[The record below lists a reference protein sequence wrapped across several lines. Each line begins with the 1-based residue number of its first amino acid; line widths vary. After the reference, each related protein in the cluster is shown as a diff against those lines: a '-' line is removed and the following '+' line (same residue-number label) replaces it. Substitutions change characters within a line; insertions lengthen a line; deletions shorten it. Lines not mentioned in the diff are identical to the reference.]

1 MASRFGRRSRRHN
14 HHGHTFR
21 HPSAV
26 RRERRIGRRKGC
38 ARSDA
43 YRPPRE
49 QPAPNPAAQ
58 PIGSRGGQPGS
69 KIAGREP
76 VWIHPDDAVTR
87 GIETGD
93 VVCLFNL
100 RGSCLA
106 GAMVTPAVRA
116 GVVQLATGAWFDP
129 EEPGVPGS
137 LERQGNPNVL
147 TRDTG
152 TSRLA
157 QGPTAQSCLVE
168 ITKRGDAFETAAV
181 PAAAPCWPCRAP

>member
-1 MASRFGRRSRRHN
+1 LD
-14 HHGHTFR
+14 HGEV
-21 HPSAV
+21 SQ
-26 RRERRIGRRKGC
+26 
-38 ARSDA
+38 D
-43 YRPPRE
+43 
-49 QPAPNPAAQ
+49 
-58 PIGSRGGQPGS
+58 S

-76 VWIHPDDAVTR
+76 VWIHPDDAVRR

-100 RGSCLA
+100 RGACLA

-168 ITKRGDAFETAAV
+168 ITKSGRRDLK
-181 PAAAPCWPCRAP
+181 PLPCRRRPVLAMSGPLQGSVAAGCTVFMPEGGQSPAGESTLAEP